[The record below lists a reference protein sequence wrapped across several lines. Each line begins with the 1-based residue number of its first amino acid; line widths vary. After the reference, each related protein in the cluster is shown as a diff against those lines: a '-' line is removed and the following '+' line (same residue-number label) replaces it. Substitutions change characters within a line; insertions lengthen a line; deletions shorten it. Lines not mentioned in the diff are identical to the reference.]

1 MLGIV
6 TRTQIIGI
14 AITMR
19 INHGEHLPKHFGCS
33 SLEYDLTTSP
43 ALFLTT
49 LKGGENKGGK
59 HKGEGKKEKIKA
71 QRLNI
76 NAIKPNHRYTG

>member
-6 TRTQIIGI
+6 TRTQITGI

-49 LKGGENKGGK
+49 LKGGEDKGGSIKEKERKKNKGTK
-59 HKGEGKKEKIKA
+59 TQH
-71 QRLNI
+71 QC
-76 NAIKPNHRYTG
+76 H